1 MDTGFSLSLVG
12 VSQFPLVLQA
22 THTYVQ
28 FPPCIS
34 KARKLNEDILPE
46 EDGGGGLIER
56 GGYSETKRV
65 LGWSLWDPE
74 AEKPPPRVEIPFS
87 QL

>member
-1 MDTGFSLSLVG
+1 MADSRTPPPPGPPMDTGFSLSLVG

-46 EDGGGGLIER
+46 EDGGG
-56 GGYSETKRV
+56 
-65 LGWSLWDPE
+65 D
-74 AEKPPPRVEIPFS
+74 
-87 QL
+87 